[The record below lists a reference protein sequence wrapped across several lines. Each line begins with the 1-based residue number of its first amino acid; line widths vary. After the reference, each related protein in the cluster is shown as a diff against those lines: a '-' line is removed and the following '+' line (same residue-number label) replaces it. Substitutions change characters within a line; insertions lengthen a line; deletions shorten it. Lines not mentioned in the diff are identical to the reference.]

1 MGPLTKPNYLA
12 SNQLNVKIPQALL
25 SEMLIPPKE
34 VCDVQKPTSIRTVIF
49 LLPHFTPVSWTDSL
63 ESRDF
68 PL

>member
-1 MGPLTKPNYLA
+1 MGPLTKPSYLA
-12 SNQLNVKIPQALL
+12 SNQLNVKILQGLL

-49 LLPHFTPVSWTDSL
+49 LLPHFTPVNWTNSL